1 MIWKLCI
8 FSNEHRETRC
18 PWGQKM
24 QWTGVMTAI
33 FFFAQRFSLLIYFN
47 FSDLIMIAT
56 MYGMCKLTIL
66 LTKPIT
72 GRL

>member
-24 QWTGVMTAI
+24 RWTGVMTANFVI
-33 FFFAQRFSLLIYFN
+33 DLFN

-56 MYGMCKLTIL
+56 MYGMCKSTIL